1 MSEKKNKKNWK
12 LKNNLTGGVLFN
24 YGSHLLNL
32 FFPIKKKL
40 NVSIKND
47 NILFKSCKFSVK
59 KKITYNF
66 SLSNISNTPHG
77 IKIELIGKK
86 YRKIIS
92 NYGSK
97 GPAVGFKLKIV
108 SSKNQNNKSNKLINL
123 DAKKKIDISDL
134 YLKTL
139 NNFDKIKKNRLRKY
153 KNDINEGLWNTYL
166 LEHIQN
172 KIKKIV

>member
-1 MSEKKNKKNWK
+1 MS
-12 LKNNLTGGVLFN
+12 NN
-24 YGSHLLNL
+24 
-32 FFPIKKKL
+32 
-40 NVSIKND
+40 
-47 NILFKSCKFSVK
+47 
-59 KKITYNF
+59 
-66 SLSNISNTPHG
+66 SNIPHG

-97 GPAVGFKLKIV
+97 GPTVGFKLRIV
-108 SSKNQNNKSNKLINL
+108 SSKNQNNKLNKLFNL
-123 DAKKKIDISDL
+123 DSRKKIDISDL

-172 KIKKIV
+172 KIKKFA